1 MDNNDEDAM
10 KMLTVGTEILAEK
23 EFELRHQQHY
33 VNMWSIFCLYQHSDI
48 G

>member
-23 EFELRHQQHY
+23 ELELRQQHALCEHVEY
-33 VNMWSIFCLYQHSDI
+33 FLSIPAQ
-48 G
+48 